1 MEWLIGGAVIFWLAS
16 MRSGATPPSSAP
28 AGAAT
33 PVGPGQCGPGFVMGT
48 DGWCYQST
56 AVPPAAVP
64 AGAAAP
70 IAPGQCPNGTTMGDD
85 GWCR

>member
-1 MEWLIGGAVIFWLAS
+1 MEWLLGGAFVLWLAS
-16 MRSGATPPSSAP
+16 MRTAATSSSAP

-56 AVPPAAVP
+56 QVPQAAVP
-64 AGAAAP
+64 AGATAP
-70 IAPGQCPNGTTMGDD
+70 IAPGACPSGTSMNPD